1 MTLPIKTMTLVL
13 NVSTYI
19 TGLAVLLVMIFVST
33 FISTVLYIGL
43 ARYIFFRKIQQS
55 LHAYI

>member
-19 TGLAVLLVMIFVST
+19 TRLTVLLVMIFVST
-33 FISTVLYIGL
+33 FISAVLYIGL
-43 ARYIFFRKIQQS
+43 ARYIF
-55 LHAYI
+55 